1 MLLVFHDA
9 PPLWILRSSRAVY
22 QGSALENCGRMY
34 PNEPEP
40 SEALARYEREHRA
53 YMEGPF
59 FREEGGV
66 LFVEAR
72 EGRYLAAVKLYP
84 WKEPG
89 CWHVEA
95 LETRPEERGKGH
107 GARVLGGAVRA
118 LEETGNVIVLSD
130 VAKSNEASL
139 RTPPALRLSPGG
151 GAMDRDGRHRDRTGA
166 VPWSTAAAKLT
177 KEEHEKGAEP
187 LAAPLRYSAAAFL
200 KLTLPRVSVP
210 VTEMAY
216 RPPSVI
222 SSSNDSVSASS
233 SS

>member
-9 PPLWILRSSRAVY
+9 GALDFEEFTAVY
-22 QGSALENCGRMY
+22 RGSALENCERMY

-40 SEALARYEREHRA
+40 SEAMARYEREHRA

-59 FREEGGV
+59 FREEGSV
-66 LFVEAR
+66 LFVEAQ

-139 RTPPALRLSPGG
+139 RTHLRCGFHREAEQWTEADGTVTDRRCTMVYRGG
-151 GAMDRDGRHRDRTGA
+151 EADKGRT
-166 VPWSTAAAKLT
+166 
-177 KEEHEKGAEP
+177 
-187 LAAPLRYSAAAFL
+187 
-200 KLTLPRVSVP
+200 
-210 VTEMAY
+210 
-216 RPPSVI
+216 
-222 SSSNDSVSASS
+222 
-233 SS
+233 

>member
-9 PPLWILRSSRAVY
+9 AALDFEEFTAVY
-22 QGSALENCGRMY
+22 RGSALENCERMY

-66 LFVEAR
+66 LFVEAQ

-95 LETRPEERGKGH
+95 SRSCWG
-107 GARVLGGAVRA
+107 
-118 LEETGNVIVLSD
+118 
-130 VAKSNEASL
+130 
-139 RTPPALRLSPGG
+139 
-151 GAMDRDGRHRDRTGA
+151 
-166 VPWSTAAAKLT
+166 
-177 KEEHEKGAEP
+177 
-187 LAAPLRYSAAAFL
+187 FF
-200 KLTLPRVSVP
+200 
-210 VTEMAY
+210 
-216 RPPSVI
+216 
-222 SSSNDSVSASS
+222 
-233 SS
+233 